1 MSAAQ
6 VESVVAVPVPVPSPE
21 AAAAKPKRAP
31 RKRKAATAPAEQPTA
46 TRTKASADP
55 ADPKPA
61 RPNPRPASS
70 NPKAH
75 EAACKKKQDH
85 INSSFLNLI
94 NTSDPKVTKRL
105 ERKTV
110 VVNGKRELA
119 LGQSICEH
127 ELRLVT
133 QKYGVA
139 PTTST
144 KRKSGYMNFTKI
156 MRAAWSKK
164 PEYSNIDKK
173 NPNGSKAIV
182 SDIAKQWKS
191 LSSEEHER
199 YTNMTDE
206 ELETRISTA
215 ASPSELA
222 L

>member
-1 MSAAQ
+1 MSTIEA
-6 VESVVAVPVPVPSPE
+6 EPVLPAPDAP
-21 AAAAKPKRAP
+21 APKPKRAP
-31 RKRKAATAPAEQPTA
+31 RKRKAPAAPAEQPKA
-46 TRTKASADP
+46 TRTKSEADP
-55 ADPKPA
+55 SEPKPP

-75 EAACKKKQDH
+75 EAACKKKQDQ

-110 VVNGKRELA
+110 EVDGKRVLA
-119 LGQSICEH
+119 FGQSICEH

-133 QKYGVA
+133 QKYGTA
-139 PTTST
+139 PPTST

-156 MRAAWSKK
+156 MRAEWSKNPK
-164 PEYSNIDKK
+164 YMNIDKK

-182 SDIAKQWKS
+182 SDIAKEWKS
-191 LSSEEHER
+191 LSSEEHDR

-206 ELETRISTA
+206 ELDARIA
-215 ASPSELA
+215 ALAHAAAPEAQLA

>member
-1 MSAAQ
+1 MSAVE
-6 VESVVAVPVPVPSPE
+6 VESVVAAAPGSE
-21 AAAAKPKRAP
+21 APAPKPKRAP
-31 RKRKAATAPAEQPTA
+31 RKRKAAATPVEQPTA
-46 TRTKASADP
+46 TRTKSAADP
-55 ADPKPA
+55 ADPKP

-85 INSSFLNLI
+85 INSSFLHLI
-94 NTSDPKVTKRL
+94 NASDPKVTKRL

-133 QKYGVA
+133 QKYGTAA
-139 PTTST
+139 PAST

-156 MRAAWSKK
+156 MRAEWSKNPK
-164 PEYSNIDKK
+164 YMNIDKK

-182 SDIAKQWKS
+182 SDIAKEWKS
-191 LSSEEHER
+191 LSSEEHDR
-199 YTNMTDE
+199 YTNMTEE
-206 ELETRISTA
+206 ELEARIATLT
-215 ASPSELA
+215 SPPAPPELA